1 MMKVLFVT
9 ASLPYP
15 PQQGGALRTYGLLH
29 GLHQAGHELTLL
41 SFSNTP
47 DVNTSGT
54 PLATFCKHIETLPTP
69 GRTKSQR
76 LRNLFL
82 SRQPDIAHR
91 LYSSAFANRLREL
104 ISSQNFDII
113 QFEGIE
119 VACYLPL
126 IKQMGVASKLVY
138 DAFNAEAA
146 MQYAIY
152 KIDRQTPHRWLV
164 AGYSLIQSRRI
175 EQFERSLCTQADL
188 VIAVSPEDAAI
199 LQQFAPTKRVPV
211 VANGIFVNDYEKPQS
226 ELDMG
231 EHALVFT
238 GKMDYRPNVDAALW
252 FADHILPTVKQSITD
267 TKFYIVGQQP
277 HGSLEHLRDHAAI
290 VVTGW
295 VESVLPY
302 LKNAQ
307 LYVAPLRM
315 GSGTRLKI
323 LEAMASG
330 SAVVATTVAASGMKR
345 TLDMGIIIADEPE
358 QMAQVIIQLLGDS
371 AQRSY
376 IGEAARD
383 YVRQHY
389 DWSVIIPDLLK
400 AYEAIYSG

>member
-1 MMKVLFVT
+1 MKILFIT

-29 GLHQAGHELTLL
+29 GLHEAGHELTLL

-47 DVNTSGT
+47 NANLLGT
-54 PLATFCKHIETLPTP
+54 PLATFCKHIETVQTPT
-69 GRTKSQR
+69 RTKTQR
-76 LRNLFL
+76 IRDLFT
-82 SRQPDIAHR
+82 SSQPDIAHR
-91 LYSSAFANRLREL
+91 LYSITFAQRLRQL
-104 ISSQNFDII
+104 ISAQNFDII

-126 IKQMGVASKLVY
+126 VKQMGIKAKLVY

-146 MQYAIY
+146 MQYAIFQL
-152 KIDRQTPHRWLV
+152 DRQNPRRWLG
-164 AGYSLIQSRRI
+164 AAYSWVQSRRI
-175 EQFERSLCTQADL
+175 YQFERTLCTQADL
-188 VIAVSPEDAAI
+188 VIAVSSEDAAI
-199 LQQFAPTKRVPV
+199 LQHHNPTKRVPV
-211 VANGIFVNDYEKPQS
+211 VANGIFISDYEKSNS
-226 ELDMG
+226 EIDLG
-231 EHALVFT
+231 SHTLVFT

-252 FADHILPTVKQSITD
+252 FADHILPTIKQAIAD
-267 TKFYIVGQQP
+267 IQFYIVGQQP
-277 HGSLEHLRDHAAI
+277 HTSLEHLRDNPAI

-330 SAVVATTVAASGMKR
+330 AAVVATTVAASGMKR
-345 TLDMGIIIADEPE
+345 TNDMGIVIVDTPDK
-358 QMAQVIIQLLGDS
+358 MAEVIIRLLKDTK
-371 AQRSY
+371 QRAGL
-376 IGEAARD
+376 GEAARI
-383 YVRQHY
+383 YVQQHY
-389 DWSVIIPDLLK
+389 DWAVIIPNLLK
-400 AYEAIYSG
+400 AYEAIHSG